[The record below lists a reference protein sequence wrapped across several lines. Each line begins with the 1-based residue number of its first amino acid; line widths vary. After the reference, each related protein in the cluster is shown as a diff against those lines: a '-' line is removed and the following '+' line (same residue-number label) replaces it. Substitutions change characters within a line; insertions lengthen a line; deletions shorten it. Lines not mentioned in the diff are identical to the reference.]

1 MNQKKMIEQMT
12 DDQLLQSLF
21 MSQLM
26 LFSLA
31 IILSMFLFES
41 FIQWLEL
48 FSFNLYDIFYYGGLS
63 GLLIVCV
70 DIILMKLLPKTAFDD
85 GGINERI
92 FQNLPIRNI
101 FLIALIVSI
110 SEELLFRGVL
120 QTVFG
125 YVIAS
130 TIFALVHFRYLNKPV
145 LLISI
150 LLISFYI
157 GYLFHITNNLLV
169 TIAAHFLVDFILGLM
184 IRYQWHE
191 VIAR

>member
-145 LLISI
+145 LFISI

-169 TIAAHFLVDFILGLM
+169 TIVAHFLVDFILGLM

>member
-169 TIAAHFLVDFILGLM
+169 TIVAHFLVDFILGLM

>member
-1 MNQKKMIEQMT
+1 MNQKKMIEHMT

-48 FSFNLYDIFYYGGLS
+48 FSFNLYDIFYYDGLS

-130 TIFALVHFRYLNKPV
+130 TIFALVHFRFF
-145 LLISI
+145 I
-150 LLISFYI
+150 ISFLFFFIFFINFYI
-157 GYLFHITNNLLV
+157 
-169 TIAAHFLVDFILGLM
+169 
-184 IRYQWHE
+184 
-191 VIAR
+191 

>member
-145 LLISI
+145 LFISI